1 MSKKNWRLKISKW
14 RIDKMTGYTAQ
25 IENGNIT
32 TGKDFLRLCTRNF
45 GIAID
50 MRDESLSVPTP
61 THFEPN
67 PYYKEKYDKAVEV
80 RNKWRQMTFD
90 EAKQEMIEKHNAEI
104 TQAKKSLEKYKLE
117 DEKYKKVRDEIKEWI
132 PPTPQHEALKN
143 FALEQ
148 IDLSMNTYLYN
159 YLEMDLNKRLDI
171 SDNAVWK
178 YISDMKASCEKNVE
192 DAYEQ
197 WQKELKRTA
206 EKNTWMNQFLE
217 SLDSMEHDDMTE
229 ENIER

>member
-1 MSKKNWRLKISKW
+1 
-14 RIDKMTGYTAQ
+14 MTGYTEQ

-32 TGKDFLRLCTRNF
+32 TGKDFLKICTRAF
-45 GIAID
+45 GVANSLI
-50 MRDESLSVPTP
+50 EKPLSVPTP

-67 PYYKEKYDKAVEV
+67 PYYKEEYDKAVEV
-80 RNKWRQMTFD
+80 RNKCRQMTFD

-132 PPTPQHEALKN
+132 PPTPQHEALKK

-159 YLEMDLNKRLDI
+159 YLEKELNKELDI
-171 SDNAVWK
+171 SDDAVWK
-178 YISDMKASCEKNVE
+178 YINDMNASCEKT
-192 DAYEQ
+192 
-197 WQKELKRTA
+197 L
-206 EKNTWMNQFLE
+206 EKHTNNGRKT
-217 SLDSMEHDDMTE
+217 
-229 ENIER
+229 